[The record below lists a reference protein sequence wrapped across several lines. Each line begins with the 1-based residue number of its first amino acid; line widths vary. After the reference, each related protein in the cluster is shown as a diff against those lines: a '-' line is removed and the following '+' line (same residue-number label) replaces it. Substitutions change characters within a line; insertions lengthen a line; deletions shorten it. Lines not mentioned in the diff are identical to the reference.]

1 MMQRPMAKKIA
12 RFAVFTHLMAL
23 LKFLSIETNH
33 YKYKIRLGRPQLK
46 VDGYPLRAQ
55 STFDAS
61 IICHLSSSLITN
73 AFVVVV
79 VVV

>member
-46 VDGYPLRAQ
+46 VDGILSELRALLMLRL
-55 STFDAS
+55 FA
-61 IICHLSSSLITN
+61 IL
-73 AFVVVV
+73 ARV
-79 VVV
+79 